1 VKSRT
6 ISEDS
11 LRFHNYDDLAV
22 VKEVVK
28 RQHLEFVEF
37 FNEELRFFGES
48 IGALYGL
55 VNAEEDYTCYE
66 TKRRSGKRDKRW
78 GS

>member
-1 VKSRT
+1 MMTYT
-6 ISEDS
+6 ISGGSIDH
-11 LRFHNYDDLAV
+11 HNNDDLTV

-28 RQHLEFVEF
+28 RQHSEFVEF

-66 TKRRSGKRDKRW
+66 AKRRSGKRDKRW

>member
-1 VKSRT
+1 MYP
-6 ISEDS
+6 ISED
-11 LRFHNYDDLAV
+11 RVDNHRNDNLAV

-28 RQHLEFVEF
+28 RQHSEFVEF

-66 TKRRSGKRDKRW
+66 AKRRSGKRDKRW